1 VSVRDSGTGLDR
13 ADASR
18 VFEPFYTTK
27 AGGSGMGLAIS
38 RSIVQSHGGA
48 LWAVS
53 NRDRG
58 STFRFKIPIPTAARG
73 G

>member
-1 VSVRDSGTGLDR
+1 MCATAEPDSIEPT
-13 ADASR
+13 ASR

-27 AGGSGMGLAIS
+27 AWGSGMGLAIS

-53 NRDRG
+53 NQRSRLDVPLQDTD
-58 STFRFKIPIPTAARG
+58 SDG
-73 G
+73 GACR

>member
-1 VSVRDSGTGLDR
+1 
-13 ADASR
+13 
-18 VFEPFYTTK
+18 
-27 AGGSGMGLAIS
+27 
-38 RSIVQSHGGA
+38 VQSHGGA